1 MVDTETQAQYRR
13 DASVLAAL
21 GSQFLRMKLPNVE
34 VQVPRALADKAVAAW
49 ERDEE
54 GSLDPEDLAQRI
66 ARHRAASLAL
76 IGLSIVNGGLLDSDE
91 IVVGLQP
98 GLIGDAL
105 NAADDLP

>member
-21 GSQFLRMKLPNVE
+21 GSQFLRMTLPNVE
-34 VQVPRALADKAVAAW
+34 VRVPRALTDKVVAAW

-54 GSLDPEDLAQRI
+54 GSLDPKDSEQRI
-66 ARHRAASLAL
+66 QCHQAASLAL
-76 IGLSIVNGGLLDSDE
+76 IGLSTVNGGLLDGDE

-98 GLIGDAL
+98 GLIGDPL
-105 NAADDLP
+105 NGADDLP